1 MRGERGDE
9 MGREGSTPQGIAEMT
24 PLTVAR
30 FCRATA
36 RSRDP
41 DPNQTLTPIES
52 SRVRIRLAVCR
63 VYKHFGQNIAS
74 PGP

>member
-36 RSRDP
+36 RS
-41 DPNQTLTPIES
+41 
-52 SRVRIRLAVCR
+52 
-63 VYKHFGQNIAS
+63 
-74 PGP
+74 